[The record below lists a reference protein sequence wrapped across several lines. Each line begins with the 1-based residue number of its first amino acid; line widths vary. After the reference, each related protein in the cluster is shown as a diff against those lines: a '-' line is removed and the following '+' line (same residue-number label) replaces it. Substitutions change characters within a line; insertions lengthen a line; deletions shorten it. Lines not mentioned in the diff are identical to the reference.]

1 MSNVRNVPFFDLGY
15 ARALSRKL
23 RESAPVAPERP
34 VERPSYVRFPRF
46 ASRSASPA
54 FDAAAL
60 GQSLRDVS
68 DAWGASAWNALLDA
82 CTSAAAASGAFA
94 MDGQG
99 LVIATRGQVDEAQA
113 ERLGGRLMLTLDQAS
128 KMSEHAGLVCV
139 EVEGSWL
146 TGIRAHSKSG
156 EVVTVG
162 VLAAEPVARDARAA
176 IAELMATI
184 GG

>member
-23 RESAPVAPERP
+23 RESAPLPPERP
-34 VERPSYVRFPRF
+34 VERPSFVRFPRF
-46 ASRSASPA
+46 AARAAPA
-54 FDAAAL
+54 FDAVAL
-60 GQSLRDVS
+60 GQSLRDVQ
-68 DAWGASAWNALLDA
+68 DAWGASAWHALLDG

-99 LVIATRGQVDEAQA
+99 LVIATRGQVAQAQA
-113 ERLGGRLMLTLDQAS
+113 ERLGGRLMLTLDQAA
-128 KMSEHAGLVCV
+128 KMSDHAGLVCV

-146 TGIRAHSKSG
+146 TGIRARSKSG
-156 EVVTVG
+156 EEVTVG